1 MGAMMLKI
9 TGDWLSFEPLS
20 DSAGFLI
27 QTPAGMVPA
36 LAVNGKLTDDEL
48 HALIDSLIPAK
59 EYLKKFPAPAATGAE
74 KAGTASP

>member
-1 MGAMMLKI
+1 M
-9 TGDWLSFEPLS
+9 
-20 DSAGFLI
+20 
-27 QTPAGMVPA
+27 
-36 LAVNGKLTDDEL
+36 LAVNGALSDDEL